1 MDGSAAV
8 LFTIVLLPVC
18 TCLVYYT
25 WKISYLHI
33 IWDYAVCVFVLQQ
46 DILAKGK
53 EAASSQC

>member
-18 TCLVYYT
+18 TLVYYT

-46 DILAKGK
+46 DILAKAK
-53 EAASSQC
+53 EAANSQC